1 MEEHWVHRLGVLI
14 KSRFVLWKEEIRKPG
29 GTMNS
34 QFPQNL
40 GDFSKEG
47 TDIIFQLFLW
57 GNLKTYLNADK
68 TEKII

>member
-1 MEEHWVHRLGVLI
+1 
-14 KSRFVLWKEEIRKPG
+14 
-29 GTMNS
+29 MNS